1 MSGCAKP
8 EAMAIGSALAVTAPC
23 EAKSKADGQAEE
35 KVAEAKPN
43 WLERQFEW
51 NKKKMA
57 MR

>member
-1 MSGCAKP
+1 
-8 EAMAIGSALAVTAPC
+8 MAIGSALAMTAPC